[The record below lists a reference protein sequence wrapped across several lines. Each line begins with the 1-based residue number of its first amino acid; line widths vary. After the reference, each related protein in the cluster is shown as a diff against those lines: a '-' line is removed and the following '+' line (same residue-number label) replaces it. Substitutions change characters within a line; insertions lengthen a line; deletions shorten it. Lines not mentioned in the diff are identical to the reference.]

1 MIRLNS
7 EQLYMQD
14 NRNGIY
20 VFIVK
25 ECWTCREYL
34 RELKNNNIDT
44 RQWYLINCSEDEDY
58 YLDLEQMDTMPLTR
72 IYNDNV
78 IMVEKQG
85 VLYETQLREIIEYK

>member
-7 EQLYMQD
+7 EQLYMQE

-25 ECWTCREYL
+25 DCYLCRQYL
-34 RELKNNNIDT
+34 RELKEHNIDT
-44 RQWYLINCSEDEDY
+44 SKWYLINCSEDEDY
-58 YLDLEQMDTMPLTR
+58 YIDIEKMKSMPLTR

-78 IMVEKQG
+78 IMIEKQG